1 MKTRLVLFPLLIA
14 VLLAIGCSVPIEFNQ
29 DAETITPSD
38 VIITEVRALQ
48 GFTGIEISTFGR
60 VNLSQGESES
70 LSIQGSD
77 NVVPVIRTTVR
88 NGVLLIDT
96 DENIYI
102 TGMNGSNVLTFTI
115 VVKDLTSLT
124 ISGAADVEMNGLST
138 SNFKFTM
145 SGAGQLGLDALNADS
160 LDITLSG
167 VGDVE
172 LSGEVTTAQI
182 DIPGAGSVRASD
194 LRIQTA
200 EVTIAGLG
208 GATVWV
214 TDQLTGTIS
223 GGGSVSYYGNPQTNT
238 SSTGL
243 GKFTSMGDK

>member
-1 MKTRLVLFPLLIA
+1 MKTRLVFLPLLIIA
-14 VLLAIGCSVPIEFNQ
+14 LVAIGCRVPIEFNR
-29 DAETITPSD
+29 DVETITPSD

-88 NGVLLIDT
+88 NNVLLIET
-96 DENIYI
+96 EENINI
-102 TGMNGSNVLTFTI
+102 MGMNGSNVLTFNI

-124 ISGAADVEMNGLST
+124 ISGAADIEMNGLST
-138 SNFKFTM
+138 SNLEFTM
-145 SGAGQLGLDALNADS
+145 NGAGQLGLDALDADS
-160 LDITLSG
+160 LDVTLSG

-172 LSGEVTTAQI
+172 ISGQVTTAQI

-194 LRIQTA
+194 LRIETA
-200 EVTIAGLG
+200 DVNISGIG
-208 GATVWV
+208 GATLWV
-214 TDQLTGTIS
+214 TGQLTGTIS

-238 SSTGL
+238 TSTGL
-243 GKFTSMGDK
+243 GKFTSLGSK

>member
-38 VIITEVRALQ
+38 VIITEVREVS

-60 VNLSQGESES
+60 VNISQGESES
-70 LSIQGSD
+70 VSIQGSD

>member
-29 DAETITPSD
+29 DAKTITPSD
-38 VIITEVRALQ
+38 VIITEVREVS
-48 GFTGIEISTFGR
+48 GFTGIEISAFGR

-70 LSIQGSD
+70 VSIQGSD

-115 VVKDLTSLT
+115 VVKDLTFLT

-145 SGAGQLGLDALNADS
+145 SGAGQLGLDDLNADS
-160 LDITLSG
+160 VDITLSG